1 MNITP
6 ETDGYLSVHEGSE
19 VVDRQPDRLAAHRIG
34 DDVDSVFQPVRDV
47 PGGSLSGHGFHAQ
60 LGEGLVMDDEGMV
73 IASVAATLG
82 HDDRLALPF
91 RCKTSQKAP
100 SGPWIWRICSIDQ
113 PIASDA
119 RFKSKIKRF
128 HKLWADFRPYVRLG
142 DHPKFV
148 VDPLHR
154 RARLRALK

>member
-19 VVDRQPDRLAAHRIG
+19 VVDRQPDRLAARRIG
-34 DDVDSVFQPVRDV
+34 DDVDSVFQPVREV

-82 HDDRLALPF
+82 HDDPF
-91 RCKTSQKAP
+91 RVGTRHDRLSLLSQEVIGLDEV
-100 SGPWIWRICSIDQ
+100 SN
-113 PIASDA
+113 
-119 RFKSKIKRF
+119 
-128 HKLWADFRPYVRLG
+128 
-142 DHPKFV
+142 V
-148 VDPLHR
+148 VDGLLDLPR
-154 RARLRALK
+154 FTGSGAVSRTRVNCSAR